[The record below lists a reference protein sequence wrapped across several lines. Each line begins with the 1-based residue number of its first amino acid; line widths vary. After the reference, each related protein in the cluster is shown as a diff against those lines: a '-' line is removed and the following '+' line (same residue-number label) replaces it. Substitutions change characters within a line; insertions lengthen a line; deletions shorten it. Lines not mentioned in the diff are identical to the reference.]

1 MINKFAIRLKNL
13 REIDN
18 LTQEQLAEKI
28 GVSTSTI
35 GLYETGARNPSRGS
49 LTKLSTLFD
58 VSMDYLMGKTDTTF
72 ESKPSAI
79 YETTTNY
86 GNDIIDKNRVNAS
99 SFANLPVVGT
109 ICGGEP
115 ILAIQNIEGYF
126 PTDKHF
132 LNPGHEY
139 FYLRVKGDS
148 MDREFPDGSLVL
160 IQRQSAVDN
169 GDIAA
174 VLVNGDEATVKR
186 IDKKGSIITL
196 VPQSHN
202 PKHKPVDID
211 TTKEQVDIIGKVRMA
226 VRQYY

>member
-13 REIDN
+13 REHN
-18 LTQEQLAEKI
+18 GLKQKELAEKI
-28 GVSTSTI
+28 GVSTSLI
-35 GLYETGARNPSRGS
+35 GLYETGERNPSRKS
-49 LTKLSTLFD
+49 LSKLSALFD
-58 VSMDYLMGKTDTTF
+58 VSIDYLMGKTDTIF
-72 ESKPSAI
+72 EPKISAV
-79 YETTTNY
+79 YEATTSYVSDKIDTN
-86 GNDIIDKNRVNAS
+86 KVSPS
-99 SFANLPVVGT
+99 SFASLPIVGT
-109 ICGGEP
+109 IRGGEP

-126 PTDKHF
+126 PTDKRF
-132 LNPGHEY
+132 LCPGHEY